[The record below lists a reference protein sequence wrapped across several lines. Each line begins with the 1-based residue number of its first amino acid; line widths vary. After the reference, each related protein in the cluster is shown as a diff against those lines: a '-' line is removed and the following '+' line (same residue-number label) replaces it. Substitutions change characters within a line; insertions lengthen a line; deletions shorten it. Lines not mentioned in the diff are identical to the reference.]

1 MPKVNQFFLDTGD
14 DFPSLEIPRAG
25 GGVMTLPDDL
35 LGSWGVV
42 LFYRSHW

>member
-14 DFPSLEIPRAG
+14 DFPSLEISKVG
-25 GGVMTLPDDL
+25 GGIISLPEDL